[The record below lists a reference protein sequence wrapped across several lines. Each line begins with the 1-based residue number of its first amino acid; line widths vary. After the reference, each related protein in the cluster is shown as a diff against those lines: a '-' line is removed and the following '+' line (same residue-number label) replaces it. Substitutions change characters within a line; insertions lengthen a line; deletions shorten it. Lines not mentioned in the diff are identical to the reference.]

1 MMKKSILLT
10 AICIMAISL
19 SLFAQEPNNQTVKVI
34 FKNGTWYP
42 KKYSFISYSPGETG
56 NGTQAYWLFPGLSKT
71 ITYKVGTKVY
81 LADQL
86 QVNVVM
92 SGKRI
97 DNEIPFM
104 VVKESDN
111 DKVVSLK

>member
-1 MMKKSILLT
+1 MKKSIFLT
-10 AICIMAISL
+10 AICIMAISFAVL
-19 SLFAQEPNNQTVKVI
+19 AQENSKSVKVI
-34 FKNGTWYP
+34 FKNGTWLP

-56 NGTQAYWLFPGLSKT
+56 NGTYAYWLFPGFKKT

-81 LADQL
+81 LANQP

-97 DNEIPFM
+97 DNDIPFM
-104 VVKESDN
+104 IVKESDN
-111 DKVVSLK
+111 DKVISLK

>member
-1 MMKKSILLT
+1 MKKSILLA

-19 SLFAQEPNNQTVKVI
+19 SLFAQESNNQTVKVI
-34 FKNGTWYP
+34 FKNGTWLP

-56 NGTQAYWLFPGLSKT
+56 NGTYAYWLLPGLTKI

-81 LADQL
+81 LANQP

-104 VVKESDN
+104 VVKSSDN
-111 DKVVSLK
+111 DKVIALK

>member
-10 AICIMAISL
+10 TICLMAISFC
-19 SLFAQEPNNQTVKVI
+19 LFAQESSNQTVNVI
-34 FKNGTWYP
+34 FKNGTWLP
-42 KKYSFISYSPGETG
+42 KKYSFISYTPGETG
-56 NGTQAYWLFPGLSKT
+56 NGTYAYWLLPGFKKT
-71 ITYKVGTKVY
+71 IKYKVGTKVY
-81 LADQL
+81 LADQP

-104 VVKESDN
+104 IVKVTDN
-111 DKVVSLK
+111 DKVIALK